1 MNFFLIKQKS
11 QIGKLSVNIMLFFNR
26 LKRCGVF
33 GRYLFYIYS
42 VILRWVNMSVLPV
55 VNATVY
61 KDKTNN
67 VQLKTIVKN
76 RLGVT
81 ANVLMTGSEPS
92 SVLLEKPLPDL
103 RLKIFNNVCIQGWS
117 DVVVDIKNWLVISEE
132 SYNTEDNVEIIDGL
146 LYRTRDNICLLRDNL
161 RHKNEHLN
169 AGIMISGKF
178 NNNYYHILYENLIR
192 LLYIDDTIIPANTPI
207 IIDRKTI
214 EIPSCKTIF
223 DILTNNMDRPV
234 IAIESNLLYQ
244 VDVLYCLDHVNKIP
258 PHLSNPN
265 IPVETLYSPNAL
277 LRLREVFIPYKSNNK
292 YPSKF
297 FISRI
302 GTKRR
307 HYNEEEVYD
316 VLKKYGFSCVAP
328 ENYSFEE
335 QISLFNNAEFI
346 VAASGAALT
355 NLLFVNK
362 NCTVICFGQSTH
374 EHICD
379 MPYYNTIA
387 NLNGAL
393 FYYFPRKS
401 DVQEFLHV
409 DYEIDCQEL
418 DATIKKIL
426 E

>member
-1 MNFFLIKQKS
+1 MIFFFIKKKS
-11 QIGKLSVNIMLFFNR
+11 QIGKLSISIMLFLNR
-26 LKRCGVF
+26 LKNKGVV
-33 GRYLFYIYS
+33 GRWLFYIYS
-42 VILRWVNMSVLPV
+42 IILRWVNMSVLPV

-61 KDKTNN
+61 KEKTNN
-67 VQLKTIVKN
+67 VQIKTISNN
-76 RLGVT
+76 RIGVT
-81 ANVLMTGSEPS
+81 ANVLMTGSEEKT
-92 SVLLEKPLPDL
+92 VLLEKPLPDL
-103 RLKIFNNVCIQGWS
+103 RLKIFENVCIQGWS
-117 DVVVDIKNWLVISEE
+117 DVVVDINNWFVISEE

-178 NNNYYHILYENLIR
+178 NNNYYHILFENLIR
-192 LLYIDDTIIPANTPI
+192 LLYIDDTIIPTNIPI

-223 DILTNNMDRPV
+223 DILTNNLDRPV
-234 IAIESNLLYQ
+234 VTIESDHLYQ
-244 VDVLYCLDHVNKIP
+244 IDVLYCLDHVNKIP
-258 PHLSNPN
+258 PHLSNPS

-277 LRLREVFIPYKSNNK
+277 LRLREMLIPYKSNNK
-292 YPSKF
+292 FPTKF

-307 HYNEEEVYD
+307 HYNEDEVYS
-316 VLKKYGFSCVAP
+316 VLKKNGFSCVAP

-335 QISLFNNAEFI
+335 QMSLFYNAEFI
-346 VAASGAALT
+346 VAPTGAALT

-374 EHICD
+374 DRICD

-401 DVQEFLHV
+401 DIQEYLHV
-409 DYEIDCQEL
+409 DYEVDCHEL
-418 DATIKKIL
+418 EVTIKKLL